1 MEQYLDT
8 ALAFAERITA
18 QEMALT
24 AAILFGTVICMRAL
38 RLLRPQ
44 AQRKNGFDRKTVT
57 PATVVDDDSSY
68 LPPKSVAPL
77 QPNKPAKAD
86 QNRAA
91 VRPVTDIA
99 RPKTARPRIVDVTQK
114 PEGAA
119 PSNVAQALSKISFA
133 PKPMMPWEHYCLLRD
148 IEAFLADHGAGHR
161 LFSKVQL
168 SDAFG
173 IHTTQMS
180 DELGH
185 AVGRALAP
193 FKVDFLILDRHGMP
207 SLALHM
213 TPANPVLE
221 TVFDKAEVPLLVLPS
236 DYSWT
241 SVEAQLSSYLGAPL
255 QPLRRAG

>member
-1 MEQYLDT
+1 MTQYLDI
-8 ALAFAERITA
+8 ALAFAERLSG
-18 QEMALT
+18 QGLALT
-24 AAILFGTVICMRAL
+24 AAVLFATVICMRTL
-38 RLLRPQ
+38 RLLRREPQ
-44 AQRKNGFDRKTVT
+44 RADRN
-57 PATVVDDDSSY
+57 PVDPIAMIDDETSF
-68 LPPKSVAPL
+68 LPPKVVARA
-77 QPNKPAKAD
+77 QPAT
-86 QNRAA
+86 
-91 VRPVTDIA
+91 RPVRATSPRNVA
-99 RPKTARPRIVDVTQK
+99 ELEAAKPARPRIVDVTQK
-114 PEGAA
+114 PVGAS
-119 PSNVAQALSKISFA
+119 PSNVANALAKVSFA

-173 IHTTQMS
+173 IHATQMS
-180 DELGH
+180 DELGQ

-241 SVEAQLSSYLGAPL
+241 SVEAELSSYLGTPL
-255 QPLRRAG
+255 HPLRRAG